1 VAEQIV
7 TAPMKA
13 RVIKFHAENGS
24 KVKER
29 DPICD
34 LEAMKMEI
42 PILAPATG
50 TIKAIMASPGQEVQA
65 GDPLF
70 SLES

>member
-1 VAEQIV
+1 
-7 TAPMKA
+7 MKA
-13 RVIKFHAENGS
+13 RVIKFHTGKGS

-42 PILAPATG
+42 PILAPTTG
-50 TIKAIMASPGQEVQA
+50 TIKAVMASSGQ
-65 GDPLF
+65 
-70 SLES
+70 

>member
-7 TAPMKA
+7 KAPMKA
-13 RVIKFHAENGS
+13 RVIRYHAEKGS
-24 KVKER
+24 SVKER

-42 PILAPATG
+42 PIMAPASG
-50 TIKAIMASPGQEVQA
+50 TIKAIMATPGQEVQA

-70 SLES
+70 SVES

>member
-7 TAPMKA
+7 NAPMKA
-13 RVIKFHAENGS
+13 RVIRFHAEKG
-24 KVKER
+24 KAVKER

-42 PILAPATG
+42 PILAPAAG
-50 TIKAIMASPGQEVQA
+50 TIKAIMATPGQEVQA

-70 SLES
+70 SVES

>member
-1 VAEQIV
+1 MAEQVV

-13 RVIKFHAENGS
+13 RVIKFHAEKGS
-24 KVKER
+24 AVKER

-70 SLES
+70 SLE